1 MLAGFLES
9 LSVDVAEFGEQ
20 VCLDLSA
27 GFLKK
32 LVCLNRFFW
41 LTSELAAFLWKPQ
54 NSAENTAE
62 HYKFG

>member
-27 GFLKK
+27 GFLKNG
-32 LVCLNRFFW
+32 LPEQIF
-41 LTSELAAFLWKPQ
+41 LADI
-54 NSAENTAE
+54 
-62 HYKFG
+62 

>member
-32 LVCLNRFFW
+32 LVCLNRFF
-41 LTSELAAFLWKPQ
+41 LADI
-54 NSAENTAE
+54 
-62 HYKFG
+62 

>member
-27 GFLKK
+27 AFFKK
-32 LVCLNRFFW
+32 KIGLPEQIFF
-41 LTSELAAFLWKPQ
+41 
-54 NSAENTAE
+54 
-62 HYKFG
+62 G